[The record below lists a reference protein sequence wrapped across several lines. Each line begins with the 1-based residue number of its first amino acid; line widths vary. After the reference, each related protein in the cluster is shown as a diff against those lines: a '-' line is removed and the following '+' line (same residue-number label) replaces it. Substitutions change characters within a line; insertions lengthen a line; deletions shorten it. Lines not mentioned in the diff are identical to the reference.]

1 MFRYKNSFSKYIQE
15 LKTLTIN
22 MKKEIVSILPNP
34 WPIYLPLVLRTL
46 RLLMHA
52 FRSFHILRRSVA
64 QIVTT
69 SLRLNIIING
79 LNLLKIIIYLS

>member
-1 MFRYKNSFSKYIQE
+1 MSLLKNLPSDKLAKIAD
-15 LKTLTIN
+15 TL
-22 MKKEIVSILPNP
+22 EIVSILPNP

-52 FRSFHILRRSVA
+52 FRSFHILRHSVA

-79 LNLLKIIIYLS
+79 LNLLKMV